1 MSIALALEIAKI
13 VGTIAIA
20 GTVGYQSTGTW
31 QGALAAIATGMG
43 GLFVPT
49 PKKPE

>member
-13 VGTIAIA
+13 VGTITIA
-20 GTVGYQSTGTW
+20 GAVGYQSTGTW
-31 QGALAAIATGMG
+31 QGTLAAIAAGVG
-43 GLFVPT
+43 GLFMPT